1 LSAGSAPPSAPRS
14 TRPWDRGE
22 NYKWWAFTAI
32 GISFFTQVA
41 SMSMVFVALSSIADE
56 FGITLRAVT
65 WVVVAQALTIS
76 ALMMPMGRLADMIGR
91 RRVHLTGLLFFG
103 GGSVLVALAP
113 TFGLLIAARVVMAF
127 GNAMGQSVGTAM
139 VISVFPA
146 SERGNAIGSQTTAVA
161 VGGASGP
168 IFAGLILQ
176 FLPWQ
181 ALFWMITVPIAIAFV
196 AGYFIL
202 DDKRLNQFESAE
214 RPPFDWG
221 GAVLS
226 AAAIVLLVIT
236 MNNPLSLEWLSPAIL
251 GSGAAVVVLF
261 ALFARWELRNAAPM
275 LELRLFRSGVLT
287 MAVAARF
294 FGFLGATATRFL
306 APIFL
311 ISLRG
316 LSEAAT
322 GGALFLISLGM
333 ALAAQGSG
341 RLSDRFGSRPF
352 AVFGFSVLLGTAIAM
367 VFVGATTPMWI
378 VLVILFINGLGMGL
392 WNVPNNAVIM
402 GSVPSS
408 SFGVV
413 GALTNLVRNV
423 GNVTGQA
430 LASAVV
436 VAVMVAA
443 GFDIPLS
450 EIEETAGAGAA
461 FIDGRRLAYLL
472 VTAFAAIALV
482 FAFFTKPTFEGHG
495 DVEDTEDEPPLDVT
509 PAVSAPAPVAAL
521 AGSSNGASLPAVAA
535 TPPPE
540 LARARPTQLSSN
552 GRNGAGEGLD
562 LSWRTGVGFA
572 VLAAVYAVT
581 LSRGPDGSNET

>member
-1 LSAGSAPPSAPRS
+1 
-14 TRPWDRGE
+14 
-22 NYKWWAFTAI
+22 
-32 GISFFTQVA
+32 
-41 SMSMVFVALSSIADE
+41 MSMVFVALSSIADE

-91 RRVHLTGLLFFG
+91 RRVHLTGLVFFG

-113 TFGLLIAARVVMAF
+113 TFGLLIAARVVMAI

-202 DDKRLNQFESAE
+202 DDKRLNQYESPD
-214 RPPFDWG
+214 RPPFDWV
-221 GAVLS
+221 GAGLS
-226 AAAIVLLVIT
+226 ASAIVLLVIT
-236 MNNPLSLEWLSPAIL
+236 MNNPLSLEWLSPTML
-251 GSGAAVVVLF
+251 GSAAIAVTLLAAF
-261 ALFARWELRNAAPM
+261 AWWELRSVAPM
-275 LELRLFRSGVLT
+275 LELRLFRSGVLS

-306 APIFL
+306 APIYL
-311 ISLRG
+311 LSLRG
-316 LSEAAT
+316 LSEGAT

-333 ALAAQGSG
+333 AMAAQGSG

-352 AVFGFSVLLGTAIAM
+352 AVFGFAVLFGTGVAM

-402 GSVPSS
+402 GSVPASN
-408 SFGVV
+408 FGVV

-436 VAVMVAA
+436 VAVMAA
-443 GFDIPLS
+443 NGFDIPLS

-461 FIDGRRLAYLL
+461 FVDGWRVAYML
-472 VTAFAAIALV
+472 VSAFALIALL
-482 FAFFTKPTFEGHG
+482 FAMLTKPEFEGDG
-495 DVEDTEDEPPLDVT
+495 ALDAEPEPEPFAEPDPLPT
-509 PAVSAPAPVAAL
+509 AEAEPEAVVAGGGTRREPTTNGAARAAAFTAPRAVAGL
-521 AGSSNGASLPAVAA
+521 SSNGAQPSNG
-535 TPPPE
+535 
-540 LARARPTQLSSN
+540 ARPLAGSVN
-552 GRNGAGEGLD
+552 GTGGLPRPLLVSWRSGVALVVLTAAFAVMARRNGD
-562 LSWRTGVGFA
+562 
-572 VLAAVYAVT
+572 
-581 LSRGPDGSNET
+581 